1 MLIRLK
7 ARKGELRA
15 WAARLEAECAAF
27 QSGGTDSKKGGVEK
41 AVKVRHAAVV
51 TEEGAGPVNVYGN
64 VLPARK
70 RHRSVR
76 MYGRSDFR
84 GVYQSDS
91 NKWMARITVA
101 GRKLTLGAFRTESA
115 AAHAY
120 DGSYFLLVVVLPVY
134 GEKAMP
140 DDYRF
145 LCSIHAGS
153 GFKPIL
159 WRQSQAELS
168 QAHS

>member
-101 GRKLTLGAFRTESA
+101 GRKLSLGAFRTELA

-120 DGSYFLLVVVLPVY
+120 DVASNQYF
-134 GEKAMP
+134 GDKAKLNFP
-140 DDYRF
+140 RRIPERIPERNGGDTHD
-145 LCSIHAGS
+145 GS
-153 GFKPIL
+153 G
-159 WRQSQAELS
+159 
-168 QAHS
+168 